1 MHIPLNE
8 SNSKQLKEC
17 VEKVNSGQHQAGFCG
32 AHFVIRLNVK
42 LNIGCDIQT
51 TLVDHVDR
59 PSGHCAVSLPVF
71 GFFDDCIPKSRLA
84 THFYLLKLTKAIE
97 NLQLEES
104 KVQDELALQRKSI
117 EGLQTQKRE
126 IEE

>member
-1 MHIPLNE
+1 ME
-8 SNSKQLKEC
+8 
-17 VEKVNSGQHQAGFCG
+17 
-32 AHFVIRLNVK
+32 
-42 LNIGCDIQT
+42 
-51 TLVDHVDR
+51 
-59 PSGHCAVSLPVF
+59 
-71 GFFDDCIPKSRLA
+71 
-84 THFYLLKLTKAIE
+84 KLTEAID